1 VSEPKE
7 WGEVDGSAVDE
18 DLELDDRLE
27 PLEDPVEAMTREE
40 VRKRAEAPLPRSLLD
55 FLR

>member
-1 VSEPKE
+1 VSEREPE
-7 WGEVDGSAVDE
+7 GHALDE
-18 DLELDDRLE
+18 ELELDDRLE
-27 PLEDPVEAMTREE
+27 PLDDPVEALNREE